1 MRKLIDPNNVLQS
14 WYADDSAAI
23 AKLKKL
29 EIWLKKL
36 D

>member
-1 MRKLIDPNNVLQS
+1 MLQS

-29 EIWLKKL
+29 EIWLKNL
-36 D
+36 IEEGPAFG